1 MISWQRMIFLGS
13 VAVIEAAP
21 AALLITFAGGNA
33 WALLIGVALLAA
45 LITRLLEQRVSAAA
59 QRLALL
65 VSAFALGVWAMKG
78 ASGAGYG
85 LFSGWATL
93 FATFGSGSA
102 FVTLLGVAYTF
113 WRGTMLLDH
122 DQGTITR
129 LFGRSLFVLVVLIS
143 FGALSST
150 LDPDRTTLASLEML
164 SYFTA
169 GLLAVALANMADGET
184 SMRQIEWRGLLM
196 VVATILAVAI
206 GGLLFASLF
215 GGFAG
220 TLISSVFE
228 FFLVLGLVVMSP
240 LLLLASWLI
249 AQLGSLIDSATLAQL
264 AANAQARAQMMQQLQ
279 QQSPNT
285 AAPWLLVLLQAFC
298 LVLPVALLGLLFLL
312 ARRRG
317 RATQIANEVR
327 ESVLSWDGLASDL
340 RSLFASR
347 RGEGGLRAALAAL
360 RGNDPA
366 QRIRRSYIRLLLA
379 SEAHEHA
386 RQATQTPHEFAPS
399 AVGAFPG
406 TEQPV
411 AIITAAYE
419 RARYAPETARSAEAD
434 RAEQAWRQIDLDH
447 KK

>member
-1 MISWQRMIFLGS
+1 MISWQRTIFLGS

-45 LITRLLEQRVSAAA
+45 LITRLLEQRVSAET

-65 VSAFALGVWAMKG
+65 ISAFALGVWAMKG
-78 ASGAGYG
+78 VSGAGYG
-85 LFSGWATL
+85 LFSGWETL

-113 WRGTMLLDH
+113 WRGTRLLDH
-122 DQGTITR
+122 DHATVAR
-129 LFGRSLFVLVVLIS
+129 LFGRSLFVLVLLIS

-150 LDPDRTTLASLEML
+150 LAPDRTTLASLEML
-164 SYFTA
+164 SYFIA
-169 GLLAVALANMADGET
+169 GLLAVALANMADGEI
-184 SMRQIEWRGLLM
+184 SMQRIEWRSLLM
-196 VVATILAVAI
+196 LVATILVVAV

-220 TLISSVFE
+220 TLISTVFE

-249 AQLGSLIDSATLAQL
+249 AQLGTLIDSATLAQL
-264 AANAQARAQMMQQLQ
+264 AANAQARAQLMQQLQ

-285 AAPWLLVLLQAFC
+285 VAPWLLVLLQAFC
-298 LVLPVALLGLLFLL
+298 LVLPVALIALLFLL
-312 ARRRG
+312 VRRRA
-317 RATQIANEVR
+317 RATQLTNEVR
-327 ESVLSWDGLASDL
+327 ESILSWSGLASDL
-340 RSLFASR
+340 RDLFASRR

-360 RGNDPA
+360 RGNEPA

-379 SEAHEHA
+379 SEAREHA
-386 RQATQTPHEFAPS
+386 RQATQTPHEFAPT

-406 TEQPV
+406 TEQPI
-411 AIITAAYE
+411 AIMTAAYE
-419 RARYAPETARSAEAD
+419 RARYAPETATPAEAD
-434 RAEQAWRQIDLDH
+434 RADQAWRQIDPGS
-447 KK
+447 K